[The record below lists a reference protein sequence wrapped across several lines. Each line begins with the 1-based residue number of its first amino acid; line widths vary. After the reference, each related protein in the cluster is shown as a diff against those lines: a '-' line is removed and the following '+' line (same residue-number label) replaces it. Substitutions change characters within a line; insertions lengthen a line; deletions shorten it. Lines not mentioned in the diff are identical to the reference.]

1 MTISN
6 MIYIIYIIINNDNI
20 DHDIL
25 PKQNPQASVPI
36 PPVSVASAPGPSP
49 GPPWRTHAGISD
61 VKPSFL

>member
-1 MTISN
+1 M
-6 MIYIIYIIINNDNI
+6 
-20 DHDIL
+20 L
-25 PKQNPQASVPI
+25 PNQNPQASVPI

>member
-36 PPVSVASAPGPSP
+36 PPVSVASAPGSSP
-49 GPPWRTHAGISD
+49 GPPWRGFARHRRER
-61 VKPSFL
+61 PSFP

>member
-1 MTISN
+1 MTIRN

-36 PPVSVASAPGPSP
+36 PPVSVASAPGSSP
-49 GPPWRTHAGISD
+49 GPP
-61 VKPSFL
+61 